1 MFKALVIR
9 NLYGLSDEQLE
20 YQIEDRRSF
29 QRFLGLLSHEL
40 APGAITFWNFI
51 ESLSR
56 MELLDNLFHTPG
68 EQLNT
73 AGFIA
78 KGGQIV
84 DQGTN
89 TAQQ

>member
-29 QRFLGLLSHEL
+29 QRFLGLLSHER
-40 APGAITFWNFI
+40 APDATTFWNFR
-51 ESLSR
+51 ENHSR
-56 MELLDNLFHTPG
+56 MELL
-68 EQLNT
+68 

-84 DQGTN
+84 DQGAD
-89 TAQQ
+89 TAR